1 MTKRMLYSYPGS
13 KCRLA
18 PKYAPYYPP
27 HRRFVSVFGGT
38 GAEIVFKDPSWLEVF
53 NDKCDFVLS
62 VFRVLQDAAEY
73 QKLVRLV
80 KYTPPSRSL
89 VDECRAKLK
98 QPEGLSRLE
107 KAYAFLVCQN
117 LQYGGG
123 VLSSTFSTDRK
134 KTRSL
139 LSLPRTLAWFRRRFE
154 SVLLENRDW
163 RFILKHYDED
173 DTFFFVDPP
182 YHPGVVKSR
191 PSEYYRH
198 WLTADDHDE
207 LLDAL
212 QRVKGRVLLCG
223 YNHPAYTTQL
233 FYWRRIPFKT
243 RMSMSSRRKKSSRV
257 EQIWLNYE
265 DDGSKSEDNQL
276 LIAQRYV
283 GLLGDRAEAGVA
295 GVRRMQAMKARRA
308 SKAKTG
314 NPDQTVIAEVAQRKK
329 GDEK

>member
-1 MTKRMLYSYPGS
+1 M
-13 KCRLA
+13 
-18 PKYAPYYPP
+18 
-27 HRRFVSVFGGT
+27 
-38 GAEIVFKDPSWLEVF
+38 EVL
-53 NDKCDFVLS
+53 NDKDDFVVS
-62 VFRVLQDAAEY
+62 VFRVLQDSAEY
-73 QKLVRLV
+73 QKLVRWI

-89 VDECRAKLK
+89 VDECRGKLK
-98 QPEGLSRLE
+98 QPEGLSCLD
-107 KAYAFLVCQN
+107 KACAFLVCQN

-139 LSLPRTLAWFRRRFE
+139 LSLPKTLAWFRRRFA

-163 RFILKHYDED
+163 RFILDHYDED

-198 WLTADDHDE
+198 WLTADEHDE

-212 QRVKGRVLLCG
+212 QRVKGKVLLCG

-233 FYWRRIPFKT
+233 FHWRKLSFNA
-243 RMSMSSRRKKSSRV
+243 RMTMSSRRKKSKRV

-265 DDGSKSEDNQL
+265 DDGSTVAGNDI

-283 GLLGDRAEAGVA
+283 SLLGDRAERCVA
-295 GVRRMQAMKARRA
+295 AVRRIEAMKARREERNGLK
-308 SKAKTG
+308 SERMT
-314 NPDQTVIAEVAQRKK
+314 PE
-329 GDEK
+329 